1 MARRSVTASLSPNR
15 SRSAATPKPDGF
27 IAFVLDPLADLR
39 GLTCRAMFGGYGII
53 HKEHLYF
60 KTHPTTVHRFRAGQ
74 MKPLKPTHGQ
84 TLKNYYEVPLDILES
99 AEVLAQWALQCAR
112 P

>member
-1 MARRSVTASLSPNR
+1 M
-15 SRSAATPKPDGF
+15 
-27 IAFVLDPLADLR
+27 AFVLDPLADLR
-39 GLTCRAMFGGYGII
+39 GLTCRAMFGGYGLALQGAFFGII

-60 KTHPTTVHRFRAGQ
+60 KTHPTTVHRFRARQ

-99 AEVLAQWALQCAR
+99 AEVLAQWAQQSAR